1 MISSQTSY
9 YLRMRKRDFEI
20 ACQVKLRFG
29 SSKIGRRFDE
39 KLTDKFDLHV
49 FPLGIE
55 FFNDLAGLLEPCWKV
70 SPSQV
75 DQKSY
80 QTKHEKMMR
89 QDNQRVRQSSPNPY
103 RARGAG
109 WPRANQRN
117 RCGQGMCGRGS
128 VSLPS
133 KFLRFMNDEEK
144 NKILCMGARGTC
156 GFAGPCFISGPWTLL
171 RGFLFCIQL
180 IHE

>member
-49 FPLGIE
+49 FPLSIE

-89 QDNQRVRQSSPNPY
+89 QDNQRVRQSFPNPY

-128 VSLPS
+128 VILPS

-156 GFAGPCFISGPWTLL
+156 GFAGPCFISGPWTLF
-171 RGFLFCIQL
+171 RGFFLAYN
-180 IHE
+180 

>member
-9 YLRMRKRDFEI
+9 YLRMRKRDLEI

-29 SSKIGRRFDE
+29 SSKIGRRFDD

-49 FPLGIE
+49 FHLSIE

-80 QTKHEKMMR
+80 QTKHGKMF
-89 QDNQRVRQSSPNPY
+89 VKITKEFANPPQIHIG
-103 RARGAG
+103 RGARVG
-109 WPRANQRN
+109 H
-117 RCGQGMCGRGS
+117 GQTSATAVGKVCVGG
-128 VSLPS
+128 VQQFYQVNFQDL
-133 KFLRFMNDEEK
+133 
-144 NKILCMGARGTC
+144 
-156 GFAGPCFISGPWTLL
+156 
-171 RGFLFCIQL
+171 
-180 IHE
+180 

>member
-1 MISSQTSY
+1 MCFLWASNSSTIWLDYWS
-9 YLRMRKRDFEI
+9 RVGKS
-20 ACQVKLRFG
+20 A
-29 SSKIGRRFDE
+29 
-39 KLTDKFDLHV
+39 T
-49 FPLGIE
+49 
-55 FFNDLAGLLEPCWKV
+55 
-70 SPSQV
+70 QV

-89 QDNQRVRQSSPNPY
+89 QDNQRVRQSFPNPY

-171 RGFLFCIQL
+171 RGFLFCVQL